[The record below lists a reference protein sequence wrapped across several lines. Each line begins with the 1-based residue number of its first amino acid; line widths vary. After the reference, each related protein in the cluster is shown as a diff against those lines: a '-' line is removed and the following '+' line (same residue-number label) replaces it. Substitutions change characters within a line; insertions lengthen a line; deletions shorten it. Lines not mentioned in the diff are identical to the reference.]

1 MLGDILLPLGPVA
14 QSVEQRIENPC
25 VGGSI
30 PPQAT
35 SFFHARIVGSVHA
48 GYHGMAVASLTPLLL
63 LIFYADISVAT
74 KVKKQ
79 VQNVHCKQLSSC
91 PGAL

>member
-1 MLGDILLPLGPVA
+1 MAASTKKALFSATILLLGPVA

-35 SFFHARIVGSVHA
+35 KFISCSYWGFCAA
-48 GYHGMAVASLTPLLL
+48 GLLTIRL
-63 LIFYADISVAT
+63 
-74 KVKKQ
+74 
-79 VQNVHCKQLSSC
+79 
-91 PGAL
+91 

>member
-1 MLGDILLPLGPVA
+1 MAVSTKKALFSATISLLGPVA

-35 SFFHARIVGSVHA
+35 KFPQQFLLRACRLLVANTLLYCSKMQ
-48 GYHGMAVASLTPLLL
+48 GMGC
-63 LIFYADISVAT
+63 IFQTMLV
-74 KVKKQ
+74 
-79 VQNVHCKQLSSC
+79 L
-91 PGAL
+91 G